1 MKAMRKKYTENNS
14 RKWHKK
20 YTESNAKNTKNVA
33 LTFPNVA
40 CRGRPGERDA
50 LLLLRSFEV
59 EHGVSGSQPFQ
70 DQGQRW
76 LKKQQKLQNFTFW
89 VYRSVR
95 TRVFLCGPFD
105 NIWAPSRGWE
115 WCRGPRTGPTGGK
128 MVVDALFTSA
138 SKSGLVGSCW
148 LPYST
153 YLYVNFKS
161 SNKYLQIFQQ

>member
-1 MKAMRKKYTENNS
+1 MQKIQRKQWENNTKKYT
-14 RKWHKK
+14 KK
-20 YTESNAKNTKNVA
+20 YTKNDAKNTKNVS

-40 CRGRPGERDA
+40 RRGRPGERDA
-50 LLLLRSFEV
+50 LLPLRSFEV
-59 EHGVSGSQPFQ
+59 EHRVTGSQPFQ

-128 MVVDALFTSA
+128 MVIDALFISA
-138 SKSGLVGSCW
+138 SKSCLVGSGCR
-148 LPYST
+148 LLSFAYDFYFGSCNQTRPMY
-153 YLYVNFKS
+153 YA
-161 SNKYLQIFQQ
+161 